1 MSLARELILVLVME
15 VRRGLLSIMLRIIV
29 CMILFWRVV
38 NVDEDF
44 SNVLESNIWIM
55 GRFKVCLV
63 DLLIFKF
70 LCKEGGLMMK
80 VFLRIKN

>member
-15 VRRGLLSIMLRIIV
+15 VRRGLLSIMSRIIV

-44 SNVLESNIWIM
+44 SNVLEGNIWIM

-63 DLLIFKF
+63 DIY
-70 LCKEGGLMMK
+70 
-80 VFLRIKN
+80 

>member
-1 MSLARELILVLVME
+1 MSLARESILVLVME

-29 CMILFWRVV
+29 CMISFWRVV

-63 DLLIFKF
+63 DIY
-70 LCKEGGLMMK
+70 
-80 VFLRIKN
+80 

>member
-15 VRRGLLSIMLRIIV
+15 VRRGLLSIMSRIIV

-63 DLLIFKF
+63 DIY
-70 LCKEGGLMMK
+70 
-80 VFLRIKN
+80 

>member
-1 MSLARELILVLVME
+1 ME

-29 CMILFWRVV
+29 CMISFWRVV

-63 DLLIFKF
+63 DRLIFKF
-70 LCKEGGLMMK
+70 LCKGGG
-80 VFLRIKN
+80 

>member
-1 MSLARELILVLVME
+1 MSLARESILVLVME

-63 DLLIFKF
+63 DIY
-70 LCKEGGLMMK
+70 
-80 VFLRIKN
+80 